1 MCLLLLSSPAVA
13 VPTSWYVDNAASG
26 SNKGTSWVNAWQ
38 SIAAINYTSVNPGDT
53 IYISG
58 GTVSK
63 TYKEGF
69 ARPKSGTA
77 GNVITISTGQDAGHT
92 GVVIIIAR
100 GFPSPKVFDRAIA

>member
-1 MCLLLLSSPAVA
+1 MGERLAVHRSDQLHLCA
-13 VPTSWYVDNAASG
+13 P
-26 SNKGTSWVNAWQ
+26 
-38 SIAAINYTSVNPGDT
+38 PGDT

-63 TYKEGF
+63 TYNGGF
-69 ARPKSGTA
+69 ARPKSGTP